1 MFQHLSTAF
10 NNHRA
15 GADESDEEIQQ
26 DKKDREERKRLK
38 KEREKKERLQRETEE
53 DVVALVAPT
62 IKQEEIQDKQ
72 QRFQFLKEKLKLE
85 IDKRMPSPI
94 HCRSMHLNIYR
105 RLENEMQMLFSA
117 SDLKNEMILKKYE
130 EVIKSQRGKRGTDRL
145 VQIQLLSELQQLIAD
160 TLEVAAV
167 TNALRVKLLFAL
179 VVALYDLHL
188 NVLVPMAAIT
198 WDKCGV

>member
-1 MFQHLSTAF
+1 
-10 NNHRA
+10 
-15 GADESDEEIQQ
+15 
-26 DKKDREERKRLK
+26 
-38 KEREKKERLQRETEE
+38 
-53 DVVALVAPT
+53 
-62 IKQEEIQDKQ
+62 
-72 QRFQFLKEKLKLE
+72 
-85 IDKRMPSPI
+85 
-94 HCRSMHLNIYR
+94 
-105 RLENEMQMLFSA
+105 MLFSA